1 VSARLLW
8 ETSAPVSPLSLTL
21 SLFHI
26 HTHSLSLS
34 LADQQIFYKFGGP
47 IGQGVSFVSITTRD
61 RRLDK
66 FLIKSSF
73 FFHQKMAIENYSS
86 DSESNPATGEVS
98 SSGNYFPATTMPYQA
113 SFGQRSSVD
122 PNNSYNNY
130 YNNWGAFASQFQP
143 SCFPYQY
150 YYPTHHHDRT
160 AAHGEVGHLGQ
171 YEAPSSWS
179 QESPVGSE
187 TNEISP
193 NIDNNN
199 ETAPNAWQ
207 ASRVAQDWSGYH
219 QTSAAAA
226 ASAYPGMANMYS
238 MFPWMQVN
246 RQMRSPTTPTTPS
259 TTTLPMMSG
268 GNYSPSSS
276 SGKSQG
282 HEDDEDALNNCLT
295 SASEMNL
302 KRPRITFSN
311 KQIVELEKEFHFN
324 KYVLIF
330 FKVNLKFLERFKDQT
345 ANMFYFTICC

>member
-1 VSARLLW
+1 
-8 ETSAPVSPLSLTL
+8 
-21 SLFHI
+21 
-26 HTHSLSLS
+26 
-34 LADQQIFYKFGGP
+34 
-47 IGQGVSFVSITTRD
+47 
-61 RRLDK
+61 
-66 FLIKSSF
+66 
-73 FFHQKMAIENYSS
+73 MAIENYSS
-86 DSESNPATGEVS
+86 DSESNPAVVGEVS
-98 SSGNYFPATTMPYQA
+98 SSGLNGNYFPTSAMPYQP

-122 PNNSYNNY
+122 PSNSYNNY

-160 AAHGEVGHLGQ
+160 AAHGEAGQ
-171 YEAPSSWS
+171 YEAPSSWP
-179 QESPVGSE
+179 QDTPVCSE
-187 TNEISP
+187 TTEISP
-193 NIDNNN
+193 SIENNN
-199 ETAPNAWQ
+199 ESVPNAWH

-219 QTSAAAA
+219 PTSAAAA

-246 RQMRSPTTPTTPS
+246 RQMRSPTATTTPS
-259 TTTLPMMSG
+259 PTTLPMMSG

-276 SGKSQG
+276 SGKSQD

-324 KYVLIF
+324 K
-330 FKVNLKFLERFKDQT
+330 
-345 ANMFYFTICC
+345 